1 MPKKYFDF
9 IMTKKNKIPTKSE
22 LINHLVYLWKI
33 EAIDTTLDETLYLI
47 NQIKKRHKGDEISQL
62 QLTITLQYIEVMKN
76 LNETQAKSHLNLFK
90 KETLIDFAEKSSLL
104 MSMLMSKNSPSE
116 SEELEK
122 MLVS

>member
-1 MPKKYFDF
+1 MSNKR
-9 IMTKKNKIPTKSE
+9 KIPTKSE

>member
-1 MPKKYFDF
+1 MPQKYFDF
-9 IMTKKNKIPTKSE
+9 IMSNKRKIPTKSE